1 MPTYFL
7 KPSDQKR
14 LGFTKLI
21 IRRERLPQSQGTRYD
36 VAFYD
41 GHNPALSLGSII
53 VRKVNDGIMGR
64 NWDVSLSVDR
74 KSPMQFEIP
83 RSKTR
88 REALNKLQRDL
99 KEFFRYEYGLKLPI
113 RL

>member
-14 LGFTKLI
+14 LGFTKLM
-21 IRRERLPQSQGTRYD
+21 IRRERLPQSGGTRYD
-36 VAFYD
+36 VDFYD
-41 GHNPALSLGSII
+41 GHKSASYLGSIV
-53 VRKVNDGIMGR
+53 VRKANDGIMGR
-64 NWDVSLSVDR
+64 NWDVSLRVDR
-74 KSPMQFEIP
+74 KSPMQFEIT

-99 KEFFRYEYGLKLPI
+99 RAMLRTEYGLKLAI